1 MMHGEWPSGY
11 FTWTPELPD
20 HNAKVLADKLF
31 QAYWT
36 ALAQEVQVCY
46 SKVPFQSRR

>member
-20 HNAKVLADKLF
+20 HTAKVLADKLF
-31 QAYWT
+31 QAYWV
-36 ALAQEVQVCY
+36 ALAQELKMCY
-46 SKVPFQSRR
+46 TPSSSLTRR